1 MSQILKQETI
11 ELIQNSDSKYQ
22 TFNKLKTKRLSYKA
36 YCDLVNIP
44 YPTSFPENHEE
55 SGMII
60 VYPSQIHNV
69 EGIDGYVTWLPL
81 STFYAEFENVS
92 NSEDE
97 LEFQK
102 QIIVNEKQNLYGR
115 LHKLVDFSKYIVQ
128 EEVTLLSRLEYVIQE
143 RIKSKIF

>member
-1 MSQILKQETI
+1 MSQTLKQEII
-11 ELIQNSDSKYQ
+11 ESIQINANKYQ
-22 TFNKLKTKRLSYKA
+22 TSNKLKTHRLSYKR

-55 SGMII
+55 SGMVI

-92 NSEDE
+92 NKEDE
-97 LEFQK
+97 LDFQK
-102 QIIVNEKQNLYGR
+102 QVVINEKQNLYGC
-115 LHKLVDFSKYIVQ
+115 LHKLDGFSKYIIQ
-128 EEVTLLSRLEYVIQE
+128 EEITLLSRLEYVIQE

>member
-1 MSQILKQETI
+1 MSQTLKQEII
-11 ELIQNSDSKYQ
+11 ESIQISTNKYQ
-22 TFNKLKTKRLSYKA
+22 TSNKLKTHRLSYKA

-92 NSEDE
+92 NKEDE
-97 LEFQK
+97 LDFQK
-102 QIIVNEKQNLYGR
+102 QVVVNEKQNLYGQ
-115 LHKLVDFSKYIVQ
+115 LHKLEGFSKYIIQ
-128 EEVTLLSRLEYVIQE
+128 EEITLLSRLEYVIQE

>member
-1 MSQILKQETI
+1 MSQTLKQEII
-11 ELIQNSDSKYQ
+11 ESIQISANKYQ
-22 TFNKLKTKRLSYKA
+22 TSNKLKTHRLSYKR

-55 SGMII
+55 SGMVI

-102 QIIVNEKQNLYGR
+102 QVVINEKQNLYGC
-115 LHKLVDFSKYIVQ
+115 LHKLDGFSKYIIQ
-128 EEVTLLSRLEYVIQE
+128 EEITLLSRLEYVIQE

>member
-1 MSQILKQETI
+1 MSQTIKQEII
-11 ELIQNSDSKYQ
+11 ESIQISDNKYQ
-22 TFNKLKTKRLSYKA
+22 TSNKLKTHRLSYKR
-36 YCDLVNIP
+36 YCNLVNIP

-55 SGMII
+55 SGMVI

-102 QIIVNEKQNLYGR
+102 QVVVNEKQDLYGR
-115 LHKLVDFSKYIVQ
+115 LHKLDGFSKYIIQ
-128 EEVTLLSRLEYVIQE
+128 EEITLLSRLEYVIQE